1 MAVIPLRIDH
11 NLQETTVSALALTK
25 AEEKLRL
32 EQKKL
37 NKVLEKGDITID
49 RYKQAL
55 DQLNREFDEFA
66 SGQFD
71 ATNGF
76 ARFNRAA
83 QNSAQ
88 TLKRRFNTGLQQ
100 AGFQVGDFAVQV
112 QGGTNA
118 MVALGQQG
126 SQLLGILGPYGAIAG
141 AGLAIGTAILA
152 PLLDSAK
159 AAGNLNRTLKELA
172 ERRDEL
178 NRETEFLESGFD
190 FKEQVDIRDEI
201 LRLEGEIEEAQ
212 QRAART
218 AGRNRRAATLRI
230 ERLQSEI
237 QELIDL
243 EESYGEALENN
254 RSAEYLKELDQQNL
268 ADLARLQGELL
279 LENLKYEKEQKELL
293 ELSKKAAF
301 DLVMHASNI
310 DFSRPVAQA
319 IKLADAL
326 GISVQRALLLTP
338 GAMGNLPTSSP
349 DSRSDAY
356 DSTEAELQ
364 RMKEIINQ
372 GFSGKTDNGSRSG
385 GGGSASQQE
394 NNLEKLRERIQLQ
407 KELLGLT
414 EAEAF
419 VLRALGDERSQYT
432 EQQIDAITKETES
445 WMKRRDALEEAKT
458 NQEDFFDSLNSNL
471 ESVISG
477 LVSGNKTLAESF
489 ADLYLGIADQ
499 LFRVL
504 ALQHMLNATS
514 SIFSMIPGLGS
525 VAQTGIIG
533 GGAMVD
539 TFSKGG
545 VVEKYASGGIVSQS
559 TAFPMANGIGLMGE
573 AGAEAILP
581 LSRDSK
587 GNLGVKSESSPVNI
601 VFNIS
606 TPNAESFRRSEA
618 QIASRMSRA
627 LANADRNK

>member
-1 MAVIPLRIDH
+1 MPSELNGPEFPFLLEHIWLDFLDMSTMRQVTEIGYMSILPQLDTWCKVTGRVF
-11 NLQETTVSALALTK
+11 VSALALTK

-372 GFSGKTDNGSRSG
+372 GFSG
-385 GGGSASQQE
+385 
-394 NNLEKLRERIQLQ
+394 
-407 KELLGLT
+407 
-414 EAEAF
+414 
-419 VLRALGDERSQYT
+419 
-432 EQQIDAITKETES
+432 
-445 WMKRRDALEEAKT
+445 
-458 NQEDFFDSLNSNL
+458 
-471 ESVISG
+471 
-477 LVSGNKTLAESF
+477 NKTLAESF

>member
-1 MAVIPLRIDH
+1 M
-11 NLQETTVSALALTK
+11 
-25 AEEKLRL
+25 
-32 EQKKL
+32 
-37 NKVLEKGDITID
+37 
-49 RYKQAL
+49 
-55 DQLNREFDEFA
+55 RE
-66 SGQFD
+66 
-71 ATNGF
+71 
-76 ARFNRAA
+76 
-83 QNSAQ
+83 
-88 TLKRRFNTGLQQ
+88 
-100 AGFQVGDFAVQV
+100 
-112 QGGTNA
+112 
-118 MVALGQQG
+118 
-126 SQLLGILGPYGAIAG
+126 
-141 AGLAIGTAILA
+141 
-152 PLLDSAK
+152 
-159 AAGNLNRTLKELA
+159 
-172 ERRDEL
+172 
-178 NRETEFLESGFD
+178 
-190 FKEQVDIRDEI
+190 
-201 LRLEGEIEEAQ
+201 
-212 QRAART
+212 
-218 AGRNRRAATLRI
+218 
-230 ERLQSEI
+230 
-237 QELIDL
+237 
-243 EESYGEALENN
+243 
-254 RSAEYLKELDQQNL
+254 
-268 ADLARLQGELL
+268 
-279 LENLKYEKEQKELL
+279 EQKELL
-293 ELSKKAAF
+293 ELSQKAAF

-477 LVSGNKTLAESF
+477 LVSGNKMLAESF

>member
-1 MAVIPLRIDH
+1 MVIPLRIDH
-11 NLQETTVSALALTK
+11 NLQETTVSALALVR

-37 NKVLEKGDITID
+37 KNVLIEGNITLD

-55 DQLNREFDEFA
+55 NQLNREFDEFA

-126 SQLLGILGPYGAIAG
+126 SQLLGILGPYGALAG
-141 AGLAIGTAILA
+141 AGLAIGTAIIA
-152 PLLDSAK
+152 PLTQARREAEETTTALEALKSVVESMRMDFKLEDDPSLINKEYSEALDEFKRLREELEGVLQEIREHGRGGTRRLRREREELQEQVSAYFTMLQRMRLVNEESLDRQAIEKGVAELAK
-159 AAGNLNRTLKELA
+159 A
-172 ERRDEL
+172 
-178 NRETEFLESGFD
+178 
-190 FKEQVDIRDEI
+190 
-201 LRLEGEIEEAQ
+201 
-212 QRAART
+212 
-218 AGRNRRAATLRI
+218 
-230 ERLQSEI
+230 
-237 QELIDL
+237 
-243 EESYGEALENN
+243 
-254 RSAEYLKELDQQNL
+254 
-268 ADLARLQGELL
+268 QGELL
-279 LENLKYEKEQKELL
+279 LENLKYEEEQKKLL
-293 ELSKKAAF
+293 EFSQKAAL
-301 DLVMHASNI
+301 DLAMHASNI
-310 DFSRPVAQA
+310 NFSKPVEQA

-338 GAMGNLPTSSP
+338 GAMGNLPIFSLDP
-349 DSRSDAY
+349 RSDAY
-356 DSTEAELQ
+356 DPNGAEIQ
-364 RMKEIINQ
+364 RLMEIINQ
-372 GFSGKTDNGSRSG
+372 GFSGETDNGSRGGG

-394 NNLEKLRERIQLQ
+394 NNLEKLIKRIQLQ

-445 WMKRRDALEEAKT
+445 WMKRRDALEEAKA

-477 LVSGNKTLAESF
+477 IVSGNKTLAESF

-499 LFRVL
+499 LFKVL

-514 SIFSMIPGLGS
+514 GIFSMIPGLSS

-545 VVEKYASGGIVSQS
+545 VVERYASGGIVSQS
-559 TAFPMANGIGLMGE
+559 TAFPMTNGIGLMGE

>member
-11 NLQETTVSALALTK
+11 NLQETTVSALSLTK

-32 EQKKL
+32 ETTKL
-37 NKVLEKGDITID
+37 NKLYKSGKIDLD
-49 RYKQAL
+49 RYKRSL
-55 DQLNREFDEFA
+55 DQLNREFDEFR

-83 QNSAQ
+83 QGSAQ

-212 QRAART
+212 QRAAT
-218 AGRNRRAATLRI
+218 SAGRNRRAATLQI
-230 ERLQSEI
+230 EKLQSDI

-293 ELSKKAAF
+293 ELSQKAAF

-372 GFSGKTDNGSRSG
+372 GFSGKTDNGSRSV
-385 GGGSASQQE
+385 GGSASQQE
-394 NNLEKLRERIQLQ
+394 NNLEKLIKRIQLQ

-445 WMKRRDALEEAKT
+445 WMKRRDALEKAKT

-499 LFRVL
+499 LFKVL
-504 ALQHMLNATS
+504 ALQHMLNATGG
-514 SIFSMIPGLGS
+514 IFSMIPGFDS
-525 VAQTGIIG
+525 IAQTGIIG
-533 GGAMVD
+533 GMVD

-545 VVEKYASGGIVSQS
+545 VVERYASGGIVSQS
-559 TAFPMANGIGLMGE
+559 TAFPMTNGIGLMGE

-587 GNLGVKSESSPVNI
+587 GNLGVKSESGPVNI

-606 TPNAESFRRSEA
+606 TPNADSFRKSEA

-627 LANADRNK
+627 LANADRNR

>member
-1 MAVIPLRIDH
+1 MVIPLRIDH
-11 NLQETTVSALALTK
+11 NLQETTVSALALVR

-37 NKVLEKGDITID
+37 KNVLIEGNITLD

-55 DQLNREFDEFA
+55 NQLNREFDEFA

-126 SQLLGILGPYGAIAG
+126 SQLLGILGPYGALAG
-141 AGLAIGTAILA
+141 AGLAIGTAIIA
-152 PLLDSAK
+152 PLTQARREAEETTTALEALKSVVESMRMDFKLEDDPSLINKEYSEALDEFKRLREELEGVLQEIREHGRGGTRRLRREREELQEQVSAYFTMLQRMRLVNEESLDRQAIEKGVAELAK
-159 AAGNLNRTLKELA
+159 A
-172 ERRDEL
+172 
-178 NRETEFLESGFD
+178 
-190 FKEQVDIRDEI
+190 
-201 LRLEGEIEEAQ
+201 
-212 QRAART
+212 
-218 AGRNRRAATLRI
+218 
-230 ERLQSEI
+230 
-237 QELIDL
+237 
-243 EESYGEALENN
+243 
-254 RSAEYLKELDQQNL
+254 
-268 ADLARLQGELL
+268 QGELL
-279 LENLKYEKEQKELL
+279 LENLKYEEEQKELL
-293 ELSKKAAF
+293 ELSQKAAL
-301 DLVMHASNI
+301 DLAMHASNV

-338 GAMGNLPTSSP
+338 GAMGNLPTSSS

-372 GFSGKTDNGSRSG
+372 GFSGKTDNGSRSS

-445 WMKRRDALEEAKT
+445 WMRRRDALEEAKA

-477 LVSGNKTLAESF
+477 IVSGNKTLAESF

-499 LFRVL
+499 LFKVL

-514 SIFSMIPGLGS
+514 GIFSMIPGLSS

-545 VVEKYASGGIVSQS
+545 VVERYASGGIVSQS
-559 TAFPMANGIGLMGE
+559 TAFPMTNGIGLMGE

>member
-1 MAVIPLRIDH
+1 MAVIPLRVDH
-11 NLQETTVSALALTK
+11 NLQETTVSALSLTK

-32 EQKKL
+32 ETTKL
-37 NKVLEKGDITID
+37 NKLYKSGKIDLD
-49 RYKQAL
+49 RYKRSL
-55 DQLNREFDEFA
+55 DQLNREFDEFR

-83 QNSAQ
+83 QGSAQ

-201 LRLEGEIEEAQ
+201 LRLEGEIEESQ
-212 QRAART
+212 QRAAT
-218 AGRNRRAATLRI
+218 SAGRNRRAHTLQI
-230 ERLQSEI
+230 KRLQSEI

-293 ELSKKAAF
+293 ELSQKAAF

-385 GGGSASQQE
+385 GGSASQQE
-394 NNLEKLRERIQLQ
+394 NNLEKLIKRIQLQ

-477 LVSGNKTLAESF
+477 IVSGNKTLAESF

-499 LFRVL
+499 LFKVL

-514 SIFSMIPGLGS
+514 GIFSMIPGLSS

-545 VVEKYASGGIVSQS
+545 VVERYASGGIVSQS

-606 TPNAESFRRSEA
+606 TPNAESFKRSEA
-618 QIASRMSRA
+618 QIALSMSRA
-627 LANADRNK
+627 LANGNRNK

>member
-1 MAVIPLRIDH
+1 MVIPLRIDH
-11 NLQETTVSALALTK
+11 NLQETTVSALALVR

-37 NKVLEKGDITID
+37 KNVLIEGNITLD

-55 DQLNREFDEFA
+55 NQLNREFDEFA

-126 SQLLGILGPYGAIAG
+126 SQLLGILGPYGALAG
-141 AGLAIGTAILA
+141 AGLAIGTAIIA
-152 PLLDSAK
+152 PLTQARREAEETTTALEALKSVVESMRMDFKLEDDPSLINKEYSEALDEFKRLREELEGVLQEIREHGRGGTRRLRREREELQEQVSAYFTMLQRMRLVNEESLDRQAIEKGVAELAK
-159 AAGNLNRTLKELA
+159 A
-172 ERRDEL
+172 
-178 NRETEFLESGFD
+178 
-190 FKEQVDIRDEI
+190 
-201 LRLEGEIEEAQ
+201 
-212 QRAART
+212 
-218 AGRNRRAATLRI
+218 
-230 ERLQSEI
+230 
-237 QELIDL
+237 
-243 EESYGEALENN
+243 
-254 RSAEYLKELDQQNL
+254 
-268 ADLARLQGELL
+268 QGELL
-279 LENLKYEKEQKELL
+279 LENLKYEEEQKELL
-293 ELSKKAAF
+293 ELSQKAAL
-301 DLVMHASNI
+301 DLAMHASNV

-338 GAMGNLPTSSP
+338 GAMGNLPTSSS

-372 GFSGKTDNGSRSG
+372 GFSGKTDNGSRSS

-445 WMKRRDALEEAKT
+445 WMKRRDALEEAKA

-477 LVSGNKTLAESF
+477 IVSGNKTLAESF

-499 LFRVL
+499 LFKVL

-514 SIFSMIPGLGS
+514 GIFSMIPGLSS

-545 VVEKYASGGIVSQS
+545 VVERYASGGIVSQS
-559 TAFPMANGIGLMGE
+559 TAFPMTNGIGLMGE

-587 GNLGVKSESSPVNI
+587 GNLGVKSESSPVSI

>member
-11 NLQETTVSALALTK
+11 NLQETTVSALSLTK

-32 EQKKL
+32 ETTKL
-37 NKVLEKGDITID
+37 NKLYKSGKIDLD
-49 RYKQAL
+49 RYKRSL
-55 DQLNREFDEFA
+55 DQLNREFDEFR

-83 QNSAQ
+83 QGSAQ

-152 PLLDSAK
+152 PLLDSAR

-212 QRAART
+212 QRAAT
-218 AGRNRRAATLRI
+218 SAGRNRRAHTLQI
-230 ERLQSEI
+230 KRLQSEI

-279 LENLKYEKEQKELL
+279 LENLKYEEEQKELL

-301 DLVMHASNI
+301 DLAMHASNI

-338 GAMGNLPTSSP
+338 GAMGNLPTFSS

-356 DSTEAELQ
+356 DSTEAELE

-372 GFSGKTDNGSRSG
+372 GFSGKTDNGSR

-394 NNLEKLRERIQLQ
+394 NNLEKLIKRIQLQ

-499 LFRVL
+499 LFKVL
-504 ALQHMLNATS
+504 ALQQMLNATS

-525 VAQTGIIG
+525 VSQTGIIG

-545 VVEKYASGGIVSQS
+545 VVERYASGGIVSQS
-559 TAFPMANGIGLMGE
+559 TAFPMANGVGLMGE

-606 TPNAESFRRSEA
+606 TPNAESFKRSEA
-618 QIASRMSRA
+618 QIALSMSRA
-627 LANADRNK
+627 LANGNRNK

>member
-1 MAVIPLRIDH
+1 MVIPLRIDH
-11 NLQETTVSALALTK
+11 NLQETTVSALSLTK

-32 EQKKL
+32 ETTKL
-37 NKVLEKGDITID
+37 NKLYKAGKIDLD
-49 RYKQAL
+49 RYKRSL
-55 DQLNREFDEFA
+55 DQLNREFNEFR

-126 SQLLGILGPYGAIAG
+126 SQLLGILGPYGALAG
-141 AGLAIGTAILA
+141 AGLAIGTAIIA
-152 PLLDSAK
+152 PLTQARKEAEETTTALEA
-159 AAGNLNRTLKELA
+159 LKSVV
-172 ERRDEL
+172 
-178 NRETEFLESGFD
+178 ESMRMD
-190 FKEQVDIRDEI
+190 FKLEDDPSLINKEYSEALDEFKRLREELEGVLQEIREHGRGGTRRLRREREELQEQVSAYFTMLQRM
-201 LRLEGEIEEAQ
+201 RLV
-212 QRAART
+212 
-218 AGRNRRAATLRI
+218 N
-230 ERLQSEI
+230 
-237 QELIDL
+237 
-243 EESYGEALENN
+243 EESLDRQAIEKGV
-254 RSAEYLKELDQQNL
+254 AELTK
-268 ADLARLQGELL
+268 AQGELL
-279 LENLKYEKEQKELL
+279 LENLKYEEEQKELL
-293 ELSKKAAF
+293 ELSQKAAL
-301 DLVMHASNI
+301 DLAMHASNV

-319 IKLADAL
+319 LKLADAL

-338 GAMGNLPTSSP
+338 GAMGNLPTFSS

-372 GFSGKTDNGSRSG
+372 GFSGKTDNGSRG

-445 WMKRRDALEEAKT
+445 WMKRRDALEEAKA

-477 LVSGNKTLAESF
+477 IVSGNKTLAESF

-499 LFRVL
+499 LFKVL

-514 SIFSMIPGLGS
+514 GIFSMIPGLSS

-545 VVEKYASGGIVSQS
+545 VVERYASGGIVSQS
-559 TAFPMANGIGLMGE
+559 TAFPMTNGIGLMGE

-606 TPNAESFRRSEA
+606 TPNAESFIKSEA

>member
-1 MAVIPLRIDH
+1 MVIPLRIDH
-11 NLQETTVSALALTK
+11 NLQETTVSALALVR

-37 NKVLEKGDITID
+37 KNVLIEGNITLD

-55 DQLNREFDEFA
+55 NQLNREFDEFA

-126 SQLLGILGPYGAIAG
+126 SQLLGILGPYGALAG
-141 AGLAIGTAILA
+141 AGLAIGTAIIA
-152 PLLDSAK
+152 PLTQARREAEETTTALEALKSVVESMRMDFKLEDDPSLINKEYSEALDEFKRLREELEGVLQEIREHGRGGTRRLRREREELQEQVSAYFTMLQRMRLVNEESLDRQAIEKGVAELAK
-159 AAGNLNRTLKELA
+159 A
-172 ERRDEL
+172 
-178 NRETEFLESGFD
+178 
-190 FKEQVDIRDEI
+190 
-201 LRLEGEIEEAQ
+201 
-212 QRAART
+212 
-218 AGRNRRAATLRI
+218 
-230 ERLQSEI
+230 
-237 QELIDL
+237 
-243 EESYGEALENN
+243 
-254 RSAEYLKELDQQNL
+254 
-268 ADLARLQGELL
+268 QGELL
-279 LENLKYEKEQKELL
+279 LENLKYEEEQKELL
-293 ELSKKAAF
+293 ELSQKAAL
-301 DLVMHASNI
+301 DLAMHASNV

-338 GAMGNLPTSSP
+338 GAMGNLPTSSS

-372 GFSGKTDNGSRSG
+372 GFSGKTDNGSRG

-445 WMKRRDALEEAKT
+445 WMKRRDALEEAKA

-499 LFRVL
+499 LFKVL

-514 SIFSMIPGLGS
+514 SIFSMIPGLDS

-545 VVEKYASGGIVSQS
+545 VVERYASGGIVSQS

>member
-11 NLQETTVSALALTK
+11 NLQETTVSALALVR

-37 NKVLEKGDITID
+37 KRVLKEGHITLD
-49 RYKQAL
+49 RYKVAL
-55 DQLNREFDEFA
+55 DQLNREFDEFR

-126 SQLLGILGPYGAIAG
+126 SQLLGILGPYGALAG
-141 AGLAIGTAILA
+141 AGLAIGTAIIA
-152 PLLDSAK
+152 PLTQARKEAEETTTALEALKSVVESMRMDFKLEDDPSLINKEYSEALDEFKRLREELEGVLQEIREHGRGGTRRLRREREELQEQVSAYFTMLQRMRLVNEESLDRQAIEKGVAELAK
-159 AAGNLNRTLKELA
+159 A
-172 ERRDEL
+172 
-178 NRETEFLESGFD
+178 
-190 FKEQVDIRDEI
+190 
-201 LRLEGEIEEAQ
+201 
-212 QRAART
+212 
-218 AGRNRRAATLRI
+218 
-230 ERLQSEI
+230 
-237 QELIDL
+237 
-243 EESYGEALENN
+243 
-254 RSAEYLKELDQQNL
+254 
-268 ADLARLQGELL
+268 QGELL

>member
-11 NLQETTVSALALTK
+11 NLQETTVSALSLTK

-32 EQKKL
+32 ETTKL
-37 NKVLEKGDITID
+37 NKLYKSGKIDLD
-49 RYKQAL
+49 RYKRSL
-55 DQLNREFDEFA
+55 DQLNREFDEFR

-83 QNSAQ
+83 QGSAQ

-201 LRLEGEIEEAQ
+201 LRLEGEIEESQ
-212 QRAART
+212 QRAAT
-218 AGRNRRAATLRI
+218 SAGRNRRAHTLQI
-230 ERLQSEI
+230 KRLQSEI

-293 ELSKKAAF
+293 ELSQKAAF

-385 GGGSASQQE
+385 GGSASQQE
-394 NNLEKLRERIQLQ
+394 NNLEKLIKRIQLQ

-477 LVSGNKTLAESF
+477 IVSGNKTLAESF

-499 LFRVL
+499 LFKVL

-514 SIFSMIPGLGS
+514 GIFSMIPGLSS

-545 VVEKYASGGIVSQS
+545 VVERYASGGIVSQS

-606 TPNAESFRRSEA
+606 TPNAESFKRSEA
-618 QIASRMSRA
+618 QIALSMSRA
-627 LANADRNK
+627 LANGNRNK

>member
-11 NLQETTVSALALTK
+11 NLQETTVSALALVR

-37 NKVLEKGDITID
+37 KRVLKEGHITLD
-49 RYKQAL
+49 RYKVAL
-55 DQLNREFDEFA
+55 DQLNREFDEFR

-126 SQLLGILGPYGAIAG
+126 SQLLGILGPYGALAG
-141 AGLAIGTAILA
+141 AGLAIGTAIIA
-152 PLLDSAK
+152 PLTQARKEAEETTTALEALKSVVESMRMDFKLEDDPSLINKEYSEALDEFKRLREELEGVLQEIREHGRGGTRRLRREREELQEQVSAYFTMLQRMRLVNEESLDRQAIEKGVAELAK
-159 AAGNLNRTLKELA
+159 A
-172 ERRDEL
+172 
-178 NRETEFLESGFD
+178 
-190 FKEQVDIRDEI
+190 
-201 LRLEGEIEEAQ
+201 
-212 QRAART
+212 
-218 AGRNRRAATLRI
+218 
-230 ERLQSEI
+230 
-237 QELIDL
+237 
-243 EESYGEALENN
+243 
-254 RSAEYLKELDQQNL
+254 
-268 ADLARLQGELL
+268 QGELL
-279 LENLKYEKEQKELL
+279 LENLKYEEEQKELL
-293 ELSKKAAF
+293 ELSQKAAL
-301 DLVMHASNI
+301 DLAMHASNV
-310 DFSRPVAQA
+310 DFSRAVAQA
-319 IKLADAL
+319 QKLADNL
-326 GISVQRALLLTP
+326 GLSVQRALQLTP
-338 GAMGNLPTSSP
+338 GAMGNTPTFSLDP
-349 DSRSDAY
+349 RSDAY
-356 DSTEAELQ
+356 DSTQAELE
-364 RMKEIINQ
+364 RMREIINQ
-372 GFSGKTDNGSRSG
+372 GFSGETDNGSR
-385 GGGSASQQE
+385 GSARQQE
-394 NNLEKLRERIQLQ
+394 NNLEKLIKRIQLQ

-432 EQQIDAITKETES
+432 EQQIDAITKETEA

-477 LVSGNKTLAESF
+477 IVSGNKTLAESF

>member
-11 NLQETTVSALALTK
+11 NLQETTVSALALVR

-37 NKVLEKGDITID
+37 KRVLKEGHITLD
-49 RYKQAL
+49 RYKVAL
-55 DQLNREFDEFA
+55 DQLNREFDEFR

-126 SQLLGILGPYGAIAG
+126 SQLLGILGPYGALAG
-141 AGLAIGTAILA
+141 AGLAIGTAIIA
-152 PLLDSAK
+152 PLTQARKEAEETTTALEALKSVVESMRMDFKLEDDPSLINKEYSEALDEFKRLREELEGVLQEIREHGRGGTRRLRREREELQEQVSAYFTMLQRMRLVNEESLDRQAIEKGVAELAK
-159 AAGNLNRTLKELA
+159 A
-172 ERRDEL
+172 
-178 NRETEFLESGFD
+178 
-190 FKEQVDIRDEI
+190 
-201 LRLEGEIEEAQ
+201 
-212 QRAART
+212 
-218 AGRNRRAATLRI
+218 
-230 ERLQSEI
+230 
-237 QELIDL
+237 
-243 EESYGEALENN
+243 
-254 RSAEYLKELDQQNL
+254 
-268 ADLARLQGELL
+268 QGELL
-279 LENLKYEKEQKELL
+279 LENLKYEEEQKELL
-293 ELSKKAAF
+293 ELSQKAAL
-301 DLVMHASNI
+301 DLAMHASNV
-310 DFSRPVAQA
+310 DFSRAVAQA
-319 IKLADAL
+319 QKLADNL
-326 GISVQRALLLTP
+326 GLSVQRALQLTP
-338 GAMGNLPTSSP
+338 GAMGNTPTFSLDP
-349 DSRSDAY
+349 RSDAY
-356 DSTEAELQ
+356 DSTQAELE
-364 RMKEIINQ
+364 RMREIINQ
-372 GFSGKTDNGSRSG
+372 GFSGETDNGSR
-385 GGGSASQQE
+385 GSARQQE
-394 NNLEKLRERIQLQ
+394 NNLEKLIKRIQLQ

-432 EQQIDAITKETES
+432 EQQIDAITKETEA

-477 LVSGNKTLAESF
+477 IVSGNKTLAESF

-514 SIFSMIPGLGS
+514 GIFSMIPGLSS

-533 GGAMVD
+533 GGAVVD

-545 VVEKYASGGIVSQS
+545 VVERYASGGIVSQS
-559 TAFPMANGIGLMGE
+559 TAFPMTNGIGLMGE

-587 GNLGVKSESSPVNI
+587 GNLGVKSESSPVSI

-606 TPNAESFRRSEA
+606 TPNAESFIKSEA

>member
-1 MAVIPLRIDH
+1 MAVIPLRVDH
-11 NLQETTVSALALTK
+11 NLQETTVSALALVK

-37 NKVLEKGDITID
+37 KNVLIEGNITLD

-55 DQLNREFDEFA
+55 NQLNREFDEFA

-178 NRETEFLESGFD
+178 NRETEFLESGLD

-212 QRAART
+212 QRAAT
-218 AGRNRRAATLRI
+218 SSGRNRRAHILQI
-230 ERLQSEI
+230 KRLQSDI

-243 EESYGEALENN
+243 EESYGEALDNN

-445 WMKRRDALEEAKT
+445 WMKRRDALEEAKA

-477 LVSGNKTLAESF
+477 IVSGNKTLAESF

-504 ALQHMLNATS
+504 ALQHMLNAAS
-514 SIFSMIPGLGS
+514 GIFSMIPGLSS

-539 TFSKGG
+539 TFSRGG
-545 VVEKYASGGIVSQS
+545 VVERYASGGIVSQS
-559 TAFPMANGIGLMGE
+559 TAFPMTNGIGLMGE

>member
-1 MAVIPLRIDH
+1 MVIPLRIDH
-11 NLQETTVSALALTK
+11 NLQETTVSALALVR

-37 NKVLEKGDITID
+37 KNVLIEGNITLD

-55 DQLNREFDEFA
+55 NQLNREFDEFA

-83 QNSAQ
+83 QGSAQ

-178 NRETEFLESGFD
+178 NRETEFLESGLD

-212 QRAART
+212 QRAAT
-218 AGRNRRAATLRI
+218 SSGRNRRAHTLQI
-230 ERLQSEI
+230 KRLQSEI

-279 LENLKYEKEQKELL
+279 LENLKYEEEQKELL
-293 ELSKKAAF
+293 ELSQKAAL
-301 DLVMHASNI
+301 DLAMHASNV
-310 DFSRPVAQA
+310 DFSRPVEQA

-338 GAMGNLPTSSP
+338 GAMGNLPTFSS

-372 GFSGKTDNGSRSG
+372 GFSSETDKGSR
-385 GGGSASQQE
+385 GSAKQQE
-394 NNLEKLRERIQLQ
+394 NNLEKLIKRIQLQ

-477 LVSGNKTLAESF
+477 IVSGNKTLAESF

-499 LFRVL
+499 LFKVL

-514 SIFSMIPGLGS
+514 GIFSMIPGLSS

-545 VVEKYASGGIVSQS
+545 VVERYASGGIVSQS

-587 GNLGVKSESSPVNI
+587 GNLGVKSESSPVSI
-601 VFNIS
+601 VFYIS
-606 TPNAESFRRSEA
+606 TPNAESFKKSEA

-627 LANADRNK
+627 LANGNRNK

>member
-1 MAVIPLRIDH
+1 MAVIPLRVDH
-11 NLQETTVSALALTK
+11 NLQETTVSALALVK

-37 NKVLEKGDITID
+37 KNVLIEGNITLD

-55 DQLNREFDEFA
+55 NQLNREFDEFA

-178 NRETEFLESGFD
+178 NRETEFLESGLD

-201 LRLEGEIEEAQ
+201 LRLEAEIEEAQ
-212 QRAART
+212 QRAAT
-218 AGRNRRAATLRI
+218 SSGRNRRAAILQIR
-230 ERLQSEI
+230 RLQSDI

-243 EESYGEALENN
+243 EESYGEALDNN

-432 EQQIDAITKETES
+432 EQQIDAITKETEA
-445 WMKRRDALEEAKT
+445 WMKRRDALEEAKA
-458 NQEDFFDSLNSNL
+458 NQEDFFDNLKSSLD
-471 ESVISG
+471 SVISG
-477 LVSGNKTLAESF
+477 IVSGNKTLAESF
-489 ADLYLGIADQ
+489 EDLYLGIADQ

-504 ALQHMLNATS
+504 ALQHMLNAAS
-514 SIFSMIPGLGS
+514 GIFSMIPGLSS

-539 TFSKGG
+539 TFSRGG
-545 VVEKYASGGIVSQS
+545 VVERYASGGIVSQS
-559 TAFPMANGIGLMGE
+559 TAFPMTNGIGLMGE

>member
-1 MAVIPLRIDH
+1 MVIPLRIDH
-11 NLQETTVSALALTK
+11 NLQETTVSALALVR

-37 NKVLEKGDITID
+37 KNVLIEGNITLD

-55 DQLNREFDEFA
+55 NQLNREFDEFA

-178 NRETEFLESGFD
+178 NRETEFLESGLD

-212 QRAART
+212 QRAAT
-218 AGRNRRAATLRI
+218 SSGRNRRAHILQI
-230 ERLQSEI
+230 KRLQSDI

-243 EESYGEALENN
+243 EESYGEALDNN

-279 LENLKYEKEQKELL
+279 LENLKYEEEQKELL

-310 DFSRPVAQA
+310 DFSRAVAQA
-319 IKLADAL
+319 QKLADNL
-326 GISVQRALLLTP
+326 GLSVQRALQLTP
-338 GAMGNLPTSSP
+338 GAMGNTPTFSLDP
-349 DSRSDAY
+349 RSDAY

-372 GFSGKTDNGSRSG
+372 GFSGKTDNGSRG

-419 VLRALGDERSQYT
+419 VLRALGDERRQYT

-477 LVSGNKTLAESF
+477 IVSGNKTLAESF

-499 LFRVL
+499 LFKVL

-514 SIFSMIPGLGS
+514 GIFSMIPGLSS
-525 VAQTGIIG
+525 VVQTGIIG

-545 VVEKYASGGIVSQS
+545 VVERYASGGIVSQS

-587 GNLGVKSESSPVNI
+587 GNLGVKSESSPVSI
-601 VFNIS
+601 VFYIS
-606 TPNAESFRRSEA
+606 TPNAESFKKSEA

-627 LANADRNK
+627 LANGNRNK

>member
-126 SQLLGILGPYGAIAG
+126 SQLLGILGPYGALAG
-141 AGLAIGTAILA
+141 AGLAIGTAIIA
-152 PLLDSAK
+152 PLTQARREAEETTTALEALKSVVESMRMDFKLEDDPSLINKEYSEALDEFKRLREELEGVLQEIREHGRGGTRRLRREREELQEQVSAYFTMLQRMRLVNEESLDRQAIEKGVAELAK
-159 AAGNLNRTLKELA
+159 A
-172 ERRDEL
+172 
-178 NRETEFLESGFD
+178 
-190 FKEQVDIRDEI
+190 
-201 LRLEGEIEEAQ
+201 
-212 QRAART
+212 
-218 AGRNRRAATLRI
+218 
-230 ERLQSEI
+230 
-237 QELIDL
+237 
-243 EESYGEALENN
+243 
-254 RSAEYLKELDQQNL
+254 
-268 ADLARLQGELL
+268 QGELL
-279 LENLKYEKEQKELL
+279 LENLKYEEEQKELL
-293 ELSKKAAF
+293 ELSQKAAL
-301 DLVMHASNI
+301 DLAMHASNV

-338 GAMGNLPTSSP
+338 GAMGNLPTSSS

-372 GFSGKTDNGSRSG
+372 GFSGKTDNGSRG

-445 WMKRRDALEEAKT
+445 WMRRRDALEEAKA
-458 NQEDFFDSLNSNL
+458 NQEDFFDNLKSSLD
-471 ESVISG
+471 SVISG
-477 LVSGNKTLAESF
+477 IVSGNKTLAESF
-489 ADLYLGIADQ
+489 EDLYLGIADQ

-504 ALQHMLNATS
+504 ALQHMLNAAS
-514 SIFSMIPGLGS
+514 GIFSMIPGLSS

-539 TFSKGG
+539 TFSRGG
-545 VVEKYASGGIVSQS
+545 VVERYASGGIVSQS

-618 QIASRMSRA
+618 QIALSMSRA
-627 LANADRNK
+627 LANGNRNK

>member
-11 NLQETTVSALALTK
+11 NLQETTVSALSLTK

-32 EQKKL
+32 ETTKL
-37 NKVLEKGDITID
+37 NKLYKSGKIDLD
-49 RYKQAL
+49 RYKRSL
-55 DQLNREFDEFA
+55 DQLNREFNEFR

-83 QNSAQ
+83 QGSAQ

-178 NRETEFLESGFD
+178 NRETEFLESGLD
-190 FKEQVDIRDEI
+190 FREQVDIRDEI

-212 QRAART
+212 QRAAT
-218 AGRNRRAATLRI
+218 SSGRNRRAHILQI
-230 ERLQSEI
+230 KRLQSDI

-243 EESYGEALENN
+243 EESYGEALDNN

-279 LENLKYEKEQKELL
+279 LENLKYEEEQKELL

-310 DFSRPVAQA
+310 DFSRAVAQA
-319 IKLADAL
+319 QKLADNL
-326 GISVQRALLLTP
+326 GLSVQRALQLTP
-338 GAMGNLPTSSP
+338 GAMGNTPTFSLDP
-349 DSRSDAY
+349 RSDAY
-356 DSTEAELQ
+356 DSTEAELE
-364 RMKEIINQ
+364 RMREIINQ
-372 GFSGKTDNGSRSG
+372 GFSGKTDNGSRG

-394 NNLEKLRERIQLQ
+394 NNLEKLIKRIQLQ

-477 LVSGNKTLAESF
+477 IVSGNKTLAESF

-514 SIFSMIPGLGS
+514 GIFSMIPGLSS

-545 VVEKYASGGIVSQS
+545 VVERYASGGIVSQS
-559 TAFPMANGIGLMGE
+559 TAFPMTNGIGLMGE
-573 AGAEAILP
+573 AGSEAILP

-587 GNLGVKSESSPVNI
+587 GNLGVKSESSPVSI
-601 VFNIS
+601 VFYIS
-606 TPNAESFRRSEA
+606 TPNAESFKKSEA

-627 LANADRNK
+627 LANGNRNK

>member
-11 NLQETTVSALALTK
+11 NLQETTVSALALVR

-37 NKVLEKGDITID
+37 KRVLKEGHITLD
-49 RYKQAL
+49 RYKVAL
-55 DQLNREFDEFA
+55 DQLNREFDEFR

-126 SQLLGILGPYGAIAG
+126 SQLLGILGPYGALAG
-141 AGLAIGTAILA
+141 AGLAIGTAIIA
-152 PLLDSAK
+152 PLTQARKEAEETTTALEALKSVVESMRMDFKLEDDPSLINKEYSEALDEFKRLREELEGVLQEIREHGRGGTRRLRREREELQEQVSAYFTMLQRMRLVNEESLDRQAIEKGVAELAK
-159 AAGNLNRTLKELA
+159 A
-172 ERRDEL
+172 
-178 NRETEFLESGFD
+178 
-190 FKEQVDIRDEI
+190 
-201 LRLEGEIEEAQ
+201 
-212 QRAART
+212 
-218 AGRNRRAATLRI
+218 
-230 ERLQSEI
+230 
-237 QELIDL
+237 
-243 EESYGEALENN
+243 
-254 RSAEYLKELDQQNL
+254 
-268 ADLARLQGELL
+268 QGELL
-279 LENLKYEKEQKELL
+279 LENLKYEEEQKELL
-293 ELSKKAAF
+293 ELSQKAAL
-301 DLVMHASNI
+301 DLAMHASNV
-310 DFSRPVAQA
+310 DFSRAVAQA
-319 IKLADAL
+319 QKLADNL
-326 GISVQRALLLTP
+326 GLSVQRALQLTP
-338 GAMGNLPTSSP
+338 GAMGNTPTFSLDP
-349 DSRSDAY
+349 RSDAY
-356 DSTEAELQ
+356 DSTQAELE
-364 RMKEIINQ
+364 RMREIINQ
-372 GFSGKTDNGSRSG
+372 GFSGETDNGSR
-385 GGGSASQQE
+385 GSARQQE
-394 NNLEKLRERIQLQ
+394 NNLEKLIKRIQLQ

-432 EQQIDAITKETES
+432 EQQIDAITKETEA

-477 LVSGNKTLAESF
+477 IVSGNKTLAESF

-499 LFRVL
+499 LFKVL

-514 SIFSMIPGLGS
+514 GIFSMIPGLSS
-525 VAQTGIIG
+525 VTQTGIIG

-545 VVEKYASGGIVSQS
+545 IVERYASGGIVSQS
-559 TAFPMANGIGLMGE
+559 TAFPMTNGIGLMGE

-587 GNLGVKSESSPVNI
+587 GNLGVKSESSPVSI
-601 VFNIS
+601 VFYIS
-606 TPNAESFRRSEA
+606 TPNAESFKKSEA

-627 LANADRNK
+627 LANADRNR

>member
-1 MAVIPLRIDH
+1 MVIPLRIDH
-11 NLQETTVSALALTK
+11 NLQETTVSALALVR

-37 NKVLEKGDITID
+37 KNVLIEGNITLD

-55 DQLNREFDEFA
+55 NQLNREFDEFA

-126 SQLLGILGPYGAIAG
+126 SQLLGILGPYGALAG
-141 AGLAIGTAILA
+141 AGLAIGTAIIA
-152 PLLDSAK
+152 PLTQARREAEETTTALEALKSVVESMRMDFKLEDDPSLINKEYSEALDEFKRLREELEGVLQEIREHGRGGTRRLRREREELQEQVSAYFTMLQRMRLVNEESLDRQAIEKGVAELAK
-159 AAGNLNRTLKELA
+159 A
-172 ERRDEL
+172 
-178 NRETEFLESGFD
+178 
-190 FKEQVDIRDEI
+190 
-201 LRLEGEIEEAQ
+201 
-212 QRAART
+212 
-218 AGRNRRAATLRI
+218 
-230 ERLQSEI
+230 
-237 QELIDL
+237 
-243 EESYGEALENN
+243 
-254 RSAEYLKELDQQNL
+254 
-268 ADLARLQGELL
+268 QGELL
-279 LENLKYEKEQKELL
+279 LENLKYEEEQKELL
-293 ELSKKAAF
+293 ELSQKAAL
-301 DLVMHASNI
+301 DLAMHASNV
-310 DFSRPVAQA
+310 DFSKPVAQA

-338 GAMGNLPTSSP
+338 GAMGNLPTFSS

-372 GFSGKTDNGSRSG
+372 GFSGKTDNGSRG

-394 NNLEKLRERIQLQ
+394 NNLEKLIERIQLQ

-445 WMKRRDALEEAKT
+445 WMKRRDALEEAKA

-477 LVSGNKTLAESF
+477 IVSGNKTLAESF

-499 LFRVL
+499 LFKVL

-514 SIFSMIPGLGS
+514 GIFSMIPGLSS

-545 VVEKYASGGIVSQS
+545 VVERYASGGIVSQS
-559 TAFPMANGIGLMGE
+559 TAFPMTNGIGLMGE

>member
-1 MAVIPLRIDH
+1 MVIPLRIDH
-11 NLQETTVSALALTK
+11 NLQETTVSALALVR

-37 NKVLEKGDITID
+37 KNVLIEGNITLD

-55 DQLNREFDEFA
+55 NQLNREFDEFA

-126 SQLLGILGPYGAIAG
+126 SQLLGILGPYGALAG
-141 AGLAIGTAILA
+141 AGLAIGTAIIA
-152 PLLDSAK
+152 PLTQARREAEETTTALEALKSVVESMRMDFKLEDDPSLINKEYSEALDEFKRLREELEGVLQEIREHGRGGTRRLRREREELQEQVSAYFTMLQRMRLVNEESLDRQAIEKGVAELAK
-159 AAGNLNRTLKELA
+159 A
-172 ERRDEL
+172 
-178 NRETEFLESGFD
+178 
-190 FKEQVDIRDEI
+190 
-201 LRLEGEIEEAQ
+201 
-212 QRAART
+212 
-218 AGRNRRAATLRI
+218 
-230 ERLQSEI
+230 
-237 QELIDL
+237 
-243 EESYGEALENN
+243 
-254 RSAEYLKELDQQNL
+254 
-268 ADLARLQGELL
+268 QGELL
-279 LENLKYEKEQKELL
+279 LENLKYEEEQKELL
-293 ELSKKAAF
+293 ELSQKAAL
-301 DLVMHASNI
+301 DLAMHASNV

-338 GAMGNLPTSSP
+338 GAMGNLPTSSS

-372 GFSGKTDNGSRSG
+372 GFSGKTDNGSRG

-445 WMKRRDALEEAKT
+445 WMKRRDALEEAKA

-477 LVSGNKTLAESF
+477 IVSGNKTLAESF

-499 LFRVL
+499 LFKVL

-514 SIFSMIPGLGS
+514 GIFSMIPGLSS

-545 VVEKYASGGIVSQS
+545 VVERYASGGIVSQS
-559 TAFPMANGIGLMGE
+559 TAFPMTNGIGLMGE

>member
-178 NRETEFLESGFD
+178 NRETEFLESGLD

-212 QRAART
+212 QRAAT
-218 AGRNRRAATLRI
+218 SSGRNRRAHILQI
-230 ERLQSEI
+230 KRLQSDI

-243 EESYGEALENN
+243 EESYGEALDNN

>member
-1 MAVIPLRIDH
+1 MAVIPLRVDH
-11 NLQETTVSALALTK
+11 NLQETTVSALSLTK

-32 EQKKL
+32 ETTKL
-37 NKVLEKGDITID
+37 NKLYKSGKIDLD
-49 RYKQAL
+49 RYKRSL
-55 DQLNREFDEFA
+55 DQLNREFDEFR

-83 QNSAQ
+83 QGSAQ

-201 LRLEGEIEEAQ
+201 LRLEGEIEESQ
-212 QRAART
+212 QRAAT
-218 AGRNRRAATLRI
+218 SAGRNRRAHTLQI
-230 ERLQSEI
+230 KRLQSEI

-293 ELSKKAAF
+293 ELSQKAAF

-385 GGGSASQQE
+385 GGSASQQE
-394 NNLEKLRERIQLQ
+394 NNLEKLIKRIQLQ

-477 LVSGNKTLAESF
+477 IVSGNKTLAESF

-499 LFRVL
+499 LFKVL

-514 SIFSMIPGLGS
+514 GIFSMIPGLSS

-545 VVEKYASGGIVSQS
+545 VVERYASGGIVSQS
-559 TAFPMANGIGLMGE
+559 TAFPMTNGIGLMGE

-606 TPNAESFRRSEA
+606 TPNAESFKRSEA

>member
-1 MAVIPLRIDH
+1 MVIPLRIDH
-11 NLQETTVSALALTK
+11 NLQETTVSALALVK

-37 NKVLEKGDITID
+37 KNVLIEGNITLD
-49 RYKQAL
+49 RYEQAL
-55 DQLNREFDEFA
+55 NQLNREFDEFA

-126 SQLLGILGPYGAIAG
+126 SQLLGILGPYGALAG
-141 AGLAIGTAILA
+141 AGLAIGTAIIA
-152 PLLDSAK
+152 PLTQARREAEETTTALEALKSVVESMRMDFKLEDDPSLINKEYSEALDEFKRLREELEGVLQEIREHGRGGTRRLRREREELQEQVSAYFTMLQRMRLVNEESLDRQAIEKGVAELAK
-159 AAGNLNRTLKELA
+159 A
-172 ERRDEL
+172 
-178 NRETEFLESGFD
+178 
-190 FKEQVDIRDEI
+190 
-201 LRLEGEIEEAQ
+201 
-212 QRAART
+212 
-218 AGRNRRAATLRI
+218 
-230 ERLQSEI
+230 
-237 QELIDL
+237 
-243 EESYGEALENN
+243 
-254 RSAEYLKELDQQNL
+254 
-268 ADLARLQGELL
+268 QGELL
-279 LENLKYEKEQKELL
+279 LENLKYEEEQKELL
-293 ELSKKAAF
+293 ELSQKAAL
-301 DLVMHASNI
+301 DLAMHASNV

-338 GAMGNLPTSSP
+338 GAMGNLPTFSS

-394 NNLEKLRERIQLQ
+394 NNLEKLRERIHLQ

-504 ALQHMLNATS
+504 ALQHMLNAAS
-514 SIFSMIPGLGS
+514 GIFSMIPGLSS

-545 VVEKYASGGIVSQS
+545 VVERYASGGIVSQS

>member
-1 MAVIPLRIDH
+1 MAVIPLRVDH
-11 NLQETTVSALALTK
+11 NLQETTVSALALVK

-37 NKVLEKGDITID
+37 KNVLIEGNITLD

-55 DQLNREFDEFA
+55 NQLNREFDEFA

-152 PLLDSAK
+152 PLTQARREAEETTTALEALKSVVESMRMDFKLEDDPSLINKEYSEALDEFKRLREELEGVLQEIREHGRGGTRRLRREREELQEQVSAYFTMLQRMRLVNEESLDRQAIEKGVAELAK
-159 AAGNLNRTLKELA
+159 A
-172 ERRDEL
+172 
-178 NRETEFLESGFD
+178 
-190 FKEQVDIRDEI
+190 
-201 LRLEGEIEEAQ
+201 
-212 QRAART
+212 
-218 AGRNRRAATLRI
+218 
-230 ERLQSEI
+230 
-237 QELIDL
+237 
-243 EESYGEALENN
+243 
-254 RSAEYLKELDQQNL
+254 
-268 ADLARLQGELL
+268 QGELL
-279 LENLKYEKEQKELL
+279 LENLKYEEEQKELL
-293 ELSKKAAF
+293 ELSQKAAL
-301 DLVMHASNI
+301 DLAMHASNV

-338 GAMGNLPTSSP
+338 GAMGNLPTSSS

-372 GFSGKTDNGSRSG
+372 GFSGKTDNGSRSS

-445 WMKRRDALEEAKT
+445 WMRRRDALEEAKA

-477 LVSGNKTLAESF
+477 IVSGNKTLAESF

-499 LFRVL
+499 LFKVL

-514 SIFSMIPGLGS
+514 GIFSMIPGLSS

-545 VVEKYASGGIVSQS
+545 VVERYASGGIVSQS
-559 TAFPMANGIGLMGE
+559 TAFPMTNGIGLMGE

>member
-11 NLQETTVSALALTK
+11 NLQETTVSALSLTK

-32 EQKKL
+32 ETTKL
-37 NKVLEKGDITID
+37 NKLYKSGKIDLD
-49 RYKQAL
+49 RYKRSL
-55 DQLNREFDEFA
+55 DQLNREFDEFR

-83 QNSAQ
+83 QGSAQ

-152 PLLDSAK
+152 PLLDSAR

-212 QRAART
+212 QRAAT
-218 AGRNRRAATLRI
+218 SAGRNRRAHTLQI
-230 ERLQSEI
+230 KRLQSEI

-293 ELSKKAAF
+293 ELSQKAAF

-385 GGGSASQQE
+385 GGSASQQE
-394 NNLEKLRERIQLQ
+394 NNLEKLIKRIQLQ

-477 LVSGNKTLAESF
+477 IVSGNKTLAESF

-499 LFRVL
+499 LFKVL

-514 SIFSMIPGLGS
+514 GIFSMIPGLSS

-545 VVEKYASGGIVSQS
+545 VVERYASGGIVSQS

-606 TPNAESFRRSEA
+606 TPNAESFKRSEA
-618 QIASRMSRA
+618 QIALSMSRA
-627 LANADRNK
+627 LANGNRNK

>member
-11 NLQETTVSALALTK
+11 NLQETTVSALSLTK

-32 EQKKL
+32 ETTKL
-37 NKVLEKGDITID
+37 NKLYKSGKIDLD
-49 RYKQAL
+49 RYKRSL
-55 DQLNREFDEFA
+55 DQLNREFNEFR

-88 TLKRRFNTGLQQ
+88 TLKRRFNAGLQQ

-126 SQLLGILGPYGAIAG
+126 SQLLGILGPYGALAG
-141 AGLAIGTAILA
+141 AGLAIGTAIIA
-152 PLLDSAK
+152 PLTQARREAEETTTALEA
-159 AAGNLNRTLKELA
+159 LKSVV
-172 ERRDEL
+172 
-178 NRETEFLESGFD
+178 ESMRMD
-190 FKEQVDIRDEI
+190 FKLEDDPNLINKEYSDALDEFKRLRGELEGVLQEIREHGRGGTRRQRRTREELQEQVSAYFIM
-201 LRLEGEIEEAQ
+201 
-212 QRAART
+212 
-218 AGRNRRAATLRI
+218 
-230 ERLQSEI
+230 LQSMR
-237 QELIDL
+237 LVN
-243 EESYGEALENN
+243 EES
-254 RSAEYLKELDQQNL
+254 LDRQANEQGV

-279 LENLKYEKEQKELL
+279 LENLKYEEEQKELL
-293 ELSKKAAF
+293 ELSQKAAF

-310 DFSRPVAQA
+310 NFSKAVAQA

-338 GAMGNLPTSSP
+338 GAMGNLPTSSSDP
-349 DSRSDAY
+349 RSDAY
-356 DSTEAELQ
+356 DSTEADLQ

-372 GFSGKTDNGSRSG
+372 GFSGKTDNGSRG

-432 EQQIDAITKETES
+432 EQQIDAITKETEA
-445 WMKRRDALEEAKT
+445 WMKRRDALEEAKA
-458 NQEDFFDSLNSNL
+458 NQEDFFDNLKSSLD
-471 ESVISG
+471 SVISG
-477 LVSGNKTLAESF
+477 IVSGNKTLAESF

-514 SIFSMIPGLGS
+514 GIFSMIPGLSS

-545 VVEKYASGGIVSQS
+545 VVERYASGGIVSQS

-587 GNLGVKSESSPVNI
+587 GNLGVKSESSPVSI
-601 VFNIS
+601 VFYIS
-606 TPNAESFRRSEA
+606 TPNAESFKRSEA